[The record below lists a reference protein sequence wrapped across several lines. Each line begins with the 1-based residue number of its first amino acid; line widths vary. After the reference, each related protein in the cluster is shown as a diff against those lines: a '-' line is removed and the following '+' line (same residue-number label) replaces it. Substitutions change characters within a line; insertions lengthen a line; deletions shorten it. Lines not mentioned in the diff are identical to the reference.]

1 MVSIQHIMTHDH
13 KRCDD
18 YFVQAENYAME
29 QDWDN
34 ARLMTDKFHQTL
46 ELHFK
51 QEEDK
56 LFPAF
61 ENATGMREGP
71 TMVMRHEHQQMREL
85 LDELLKAAAE
95 KNSDRYFGLTET
107 LHIFM
112 QQHNMKEE
120 QILYPMIDQECS
132 NDAEQLLSGFVTV
145 QADVA

>member
-1 MVSIQHIMTHDH
+1 MISIQSIMTHDH
-13 KRCDD
+13 KRCDNI
-18 YFVQAENYAME
+18 FAQAENFAMT

-34 ARLMTDKFHQTL
+34 TCMMTNKFHQIV
-46 ELHFK
+46 EQHFK
-51 QEEDK
+51 QEEDI

-61 ENATGMREGP
+61 ENATGMTQGP

-85 LDELLKAAAE
+85 LNELVKAAID
-95 KNSDRYFGLTET
+95 KNSDRYFGLAET

-132 NDAEQLLSGFVTV
+132 NDTEQLLSGFNTE
-145 QADVA
+145 QASVA

>member
-1 MVSIQHIMTHDH
+1 MVSIQDVMTHDH
-13 KRCDD
+13 KKCDE
-18 YFVQAENYAME
+18 YFVQAENFALQ

-34 ARLMTDKFHQTL
+34 TLLMTKKFHQAL
-46 ELHFK
+46 QLHFN

-61 ENATGMREGP
+61 ENATGMYEGP
-71 TMVMRHEHQQMREL
+71 TMMMRHEHKQMKEL
-85 LDELLKAAAE
+85 LDELLKSAVE
-95 KNSDRYFGLTET
+95 KNSDRYHGLSET

-132 NDAEQLLSGFVTV
+132 NDAEQLMSGFTETN
-145 QADVA
+145 ADVA